1 MAKLLY
7 EVHLTDIARD
17 SSGLCTAQRYDEIDA
32 GGTLEQSVQA
42 PPPPRFSCTVFMYE
56 YTIPT
61 CYACYW
67 TTVRNW
73 SNYDN
78 SQYSLCAVCADA
90 CGTCYDSHLGH

>member
-61 CYACYW
+61 CYVLDYCTELEQLRQFAI
-67 TTVRNW
+67 
-73 SNYDN
+73 
-78 SQYSLCAVCADA
+78 QSLCCVCR
-90 CGTCYDSHLGH
+90 CMWHVL